1 MLLEKSKE
9 MVRDAAAAAE
19 ALEELDAVRVV
30 AHYDCDGISS
40 AVIAHEML
48 RRADVPFEIRFV
60 DELDEEKLA
69 TVKEEADEDA
79 WLFVDIGSGQIDAI
93 EELLPEETVFIA
105 DHHEPEDGDVAHHL
119 NPHRYGIDGGE
130 NISGAGVTY
139 LLARMMDEEN
149 RDLMQYALVGA
160 TGDIQEDEDG
170 YLGLNEPMIE
180 DAVEQGLIE
189 RKQGLKLYGRTRKSV
204 VEALKYTTD
213 PYLPG
218 ISNSESGAVQFLSGL
233 GLDLRENGDWRS
245 LSDLSLE
252 EEKEIVHGLILRGY
266 DVEQLLGDI
275 YMLDNGWEIREF
287 SSLLNACGRLERPED
302 GITICLED
310 DHELAATVK
319 RAYGR
324 KIGTYLSFVEDN
336 RDNSDIVQEFEN
348 GAVIHAE
355 DEIHE
360 NMIGTIA
367 TICQKSGIISVPVL
381 AGLAWKDEEHTKI
394 SVRAEEEV
402 VDGGL
407 EMNTLMEELCEELGG
422 EGGGHDAAAGGKI
435 PREKEEEFIRNFRD
449 IIEAGDQGD
458 PSG

>member
-19 ALEELDAVRVV
+19 ALAEQDAVRVV

-48 RRADVPFEIRFV
+48 DRADVPFEITFV
-60 DELDEEKLA
+60 EELNAEKLEE
-69 TVKEEADEDA
+69 VLEEAGEPA
-79 WLFVDIGSGQIDAI
+79 WLFIDIGSGQIEDI
-93 EELLPEETVFIA
+93 EELLGDRRVFIA
-105 DHHEPEDGDVAHHL
+105 DHHEPGDGDVAHHL

-130 NISGAGVTY
+130 NISGAGMTY
-139 LLARMMDEEN
+139 LLARMMDEDN
-149 RDLMQYALVGA
+149 QDLMQYAVVGA

-170 YLGLNEPMIE
+170 YLGLNQPLIE

-218 ISNSESGAVQFLSGL
+218 ISNSESGAVEFLSSL
-233 GLDLRENGDWRS
+233 GIDLRDNGDWRS
-245 LSDLSLE
+245 LADLSLE
-252 EEKEIVHGLILRGY
+252 EEKQIVHGLIMQGY

-302 GITICLED
+302 GIRICLED
-310 DHELAATVK
+310 DYDLAATIK

-324 KIGTYLSFVEDN
+324 KIGNYLSFVEDN
-336 RDNSDIVQEFEN
+336 LDNSDTVQRFDN
-348 GAVIHAE
+348 VAVIMAE
-355 DEIHE
+355 DNIHE

-394 SVRAEEEV
+394 SVRAEEAV
-402 VDGGL
+402 VENGL
-407 EMNTLMEELCEELGG
+407 EMNALMEELAEECGG

-435 PREKEEEFIRNFRD
+435 PRDAEDRFVERFREEVSAALD
-449 IIEAGDQGD
+449 
-458 PSG
+458 